1 MSSDIHRGMSRNQVG
16 EAARKEDRVAD
27 QTGSGSSGEDLP
39 GNSHFVKQ
47 RGRREAV
54 VCQKTFSCTHKV
66 RAEKARK
73 NHRTD
78 AGSALFVR
86 RVFEG
91 IPSGKEGAVIRA

>member
-1 MSSDIHRGMSRNQVG
+1 MSQNQVG

-27 QTGSGSSGEDLP
+27 QTGSGSSGKDLP
-39 GNSHFVKQ
+39 GSSHFVKQ

-54 VCQKTFSCTHKV
+54 VCQTIVSCTHKV
-66 RAEKARK
+66 RVEKGRK
-73 NHRTD
+73 NHRTE

-86 RVFEG
+86 RDFEG